1 MGGYVRRAVMSY
13 EQTRSF
19 LNFNFFQRNE
29 RVEKEADMDPGLEKM
44 MELAK
49 RERMRA
55 RMPPAE
61 DVDKALRDFFRS
73 KSKRKSPI
81 TDNQAQLALQS
92 LRYLLSEL
100 ARGKVEQVQQ
110 VQEQPNANEMK
121 EVHQVTLMRF
131 GLVALEWLPSEVT
144 RSHVE
149 LATLLYDTWAILG
162 HSVGGMSKALINCV
176 RVLTQQGE
184 TRGAERLVLQFEEA
198 LQKIDQSPDSDTTQF
213 NAELE
218 IPVMEH
224 DIAEEEQREPL
235 ATTVVPRSLRTEL
248 SVAWTLIV
256 EGFARERNDVELH
269 RVLLAIRNRDI
280 RPVLMGVVALTMAEY
295 RIKRDDIV
303 GAREWWQQHRSLSSK
318 YGPSTRAKA
327 ASALKAMLMWCL
339 DHDQLGTGHEI
350 VKDLMSQ
357 NPRKEIWDVVFVWAA
372 GTGKGVDE
380 INRMMSVMEKYNES
394 ITKEHEW
401 RVVDIETINALVEFA
416 VKRKDP
422 YMAER
427 FITLGQSRNI
437 EPNARTYVLQ
447 MEYRLSVDDVDGAL
461 IAYKSLQSMDTSSNE
476 DLPVVNRLIVAL
488 CKTQRHDF
496 DTIMNVTA
504 DLSDRR
510 ATFSAET
517 VAALA
522 LLHLNRDEH
531 HDVLDLLNTHAYH
544 YSTSGRELL
553 RDTFLTTALDPKA
566 PTARAWN
573 SYLLI
578 HDFFDE
584 TPRPQRT
591 ELMEAFMARER
602 ADMGV
607 RIFQQMRQHSR
618 PDTIPTIDT
627 YVAAFLGLAK
637 IRDLDALD
645 IVHNQLKLDY
655 NVVATT
661 YCYNALML
669 GYIACGDAE
678 VGLRFWNNI
687 VASKEGPSYNSIHI
701 ALRACEKTAF
711 GDLKAREIW
720 SLLRR
725 RNVDLD
731 HNLWCSYLA
740 SLCGNGNVDQSL
752 NAAEEAEEKGEVVVD
767 EFLIGSL
774 CDATPKYSEKQAMIE
789 EWATDRYPDVWKK
802 LVEVVGF
809 EELPTG
815 VRKFKVDRRVS
826 P

>member
-1 MGGYVRRAVMSY
+1 MQPASYDQCPLTCY
-13 EQTRSF
+13 EQKRTF
-19 LNFNFFQRNE
+19 LNFNFFHRNE

-55 RMPPAE
+55 RMPPLE
-61 DVDKALRDFFRS
+61 DVIKALTLFFES
-73 KSKRKSPI
+73 KAKRKSPI
-81 TDNQAQLALQS
+81 TDHQARLALQS
-92 LRYLLSEL
+92 VRYCLAEAARPQLQEEPEL
-100 ARGKVEQVQQ
+100 EQQAASSPPFRRRVWRPSWGAAKAMQYLP
-110 VQEQPNANEMK
+110 EQLD
-121 EVHQVTLMRF
+121 Q
-131 GLVALEWLPSEVT
+131 
-144 RSHVE
+144 SHAQ
-149 LATLLYDTWAILG
+149 LAELLYEKSLKSASKNLQRDYLVNYVRILTSIRRA
-162 HSVGGMSKALINCV
+162 HDARLLIEQHGTTYDSIGKTVN
-176 RVLTQQGE
+176 
-184 TRGAERLVLQFEEA
+184 
-198 LQKIDQSPDSDTTQF
+198 PDSTKQQDEF
-213 NAELE
+213 ELE
-218 IPVMEH
+218 T
-224 DIAEEEQREPL
+224 AEDDVKEDE
-235 ATTVVPRSLRTEL
+235 ATTTKSEHNRVKSGIVE
-248 SVAWTLIV
+248 AWTLV
-256 EGFARERNDVELH
+256 LEGFVREANEAEVQRTLSKIYDLGIGDREGVPRTMIRFCIQRNYLIGVRQWWDQYRQTLQEAVREDDPKQRAVLKDV
-269 RVLLAIRNRDI
+269 
-280 RPVLMGVVALTMAEY
+280 
-295 RIKRDDIV
+295 
-303 GAREWWQQHRSLSSK
+303 
-318 YGPSTRAKA
+318 
-327 ASALKAMLMWCL
+327 LMWCL
-339 DHDQLGTGHEI
+339 ERKELDAGHEI
-350 VKDLMSQ
+350 VRDLMKS
-357 NPRKEIWDVVFVWAA
+357 NPPKTFWDAVFVWAA

-380 INRMMSVMEKYNES
+380 INRMMSVMEKSNET
-394 ITKEHEW
+394 IADETNW
-401 RVVDIETINALVEFA
+401 RIADIETINALVEFA

-447 MEYRLSVDDVDGAL
+447 MEYRLSVQDIDGAL
-461 IAYKSLQSMDTSSNE
+461 IAYKGLQSMDTSANE
-476 DLPVVNRLIVAL
+476 DLPIVNKLIVAL
-488 CKTQRHDF
+488 CNTHRHDF
-496 DTIMNVTA
+496 DTIMNVAA

-510 ATFSAET
+510 ATFEAET
-517 VAALA
+517 VAALT

-531 HDVLDLLNTHAYH
+531 TDVMDLLNTYAYH
-544 YSTSGRELL
+544 YSTAGRELVRNTL
-553 RDTFLTTALDPKA
+553 LTTALDPKT

-578 HDFFDE
+578 QDIFDE
-584 TPRPQRT
+584 TPRPERT
-591 ELMEAFMARER
+591 QLMETFIARER

-607 RIFQQMRQHSR
+607 RIFQQMRAHSR

-627 YVAAFLGLAK
+627 YVAAFLALAK
-637 IRDLDALD
+637 IRDLNALE
-645 IVHNQLKLDY
+645 IVHNQLKLDF

-669 GYIACGDAE
+669 AYTACGDPEA
-678 VGLRFWNNI
+678 GLRFWNNI

-740 SLCGNGNVDQSL
+740 SLCGNGNVDQAI

-774 CDATPKYSEKQAMIE
+774 CDSTPKHEEKQAMIE
-789 EWATDRYPDVWKK
+789 EWAADGYPEMWEK
-802 LVEVVGF
+802 LNEVVGF

-815 VRKFKVDRRVS
+815 VKRFRVDRRVS